1 MSRRNAASRKRMQ
14 KRRRRLEIMEW
25 IRFIIGA
32 AFLIIGLAVFI
43 IEMIGVFKF
52 KYVMNRMH
60 AAAMGDTLG
69 IGCTILGLIIING
82 ANLTSLKLACIIVF
96 LWFSSPTSSHLIA
109 RLELTTDEEPQKH
122 YRRMPLR
129 KLEEELAAQDGNGKP
144 AENGQAAQEGREAQ
158 SAQGSHPASRE
169 AEREE

>member
-1 MSRRNAASRKRMQ
+1 
-14 KRRRRLEIMEW
+14 MEW
-25 IRFIIGA
+25 VRFIIGA
-32 AFLIIGLAVFI
+32 AFLIMGLAVFI
-43 IEMIGVFKF
+43 IEMIGVFRC

-69 IGCTILGLIIING
+69 IGCTLLGLIIING

-122 YRRMPLR
+122 YRKLPLSQ
-129 KLEEELAAQDGNGKP
+129 L
-144 AENGQAAQEGREAQ
+144 
-158 SAQGSHPASRE
+158 E
-169 AEREE
+169 AELDAEEKQVATAADPQDPAACNGRLESVDGSAAVPQPDGKEE